1 MANARV
7 FWLVISVFLMAGMLA
22 GCAATPSA
30 TAPKQDLMQRDTPAP
45 IKAPSQVTPTIEAP
59 AEETPTSDDSAVVN
73 ILLLGVDSWDA
84 LSGRSD
90 AIVVVSV
97 DLEHE
102 RVLLT
107 SVPRDLQV
115 SLGTNAEPQR
125 INAAYAYGG
134 AELARA
140 TLEQVLEV
148 DIPYYAV
155 VNFSGFA
162 RIVDTLGGVTIDVPD
177 DIVDLQFP
185 AMNGIDYEPYVLK
198 AGVHQFDGDAALK
211 YTRTRKSSPNGDFSR
226 MDRQL
231 QVMRALKAQVLTPRT
246 LLQVPAL
253 YREMRNAVDTNITLE
268 MTVRLAWLASTIDG
282 DAVNSYAIDED
293 SGLVTARIL
302 DGMFVLQPDLVGIR
316 AAVHERIVAL
326 ADESRQVAGAETSP

>member
-1 MANARV
+1 MPRMTVLLRV
-7 FWLVISVFLMAGMLA
+7 FGLYLLVGLLA
-22 GCAATPSA
+22 GCAAMPSE
-30 TAPKQDLMQRDTPAP
+30 TAPKQNLMERVTPATV
-45 IKAPSQVTPTIEAP
+45 KASTQVTLTIETP
-59 AEETPTSDDSAVVN
+59 AKETPTTDDSAVVN

-97 DLEHE
+97 DMEHE

-107 SVPRDLQV
+107 SVPRDLHV
-115 SLGTNAEPQR
+115 NLGGNAQPQR

-148 DIPYYAV
+148 EIPYYAV

-185 AMNGIDYEPYVLK
+185 AMDGISYEPYVLK
-198 AGVHQFDGDAALK
+198 AGVHHFDGAAALK

-226 MDRQL
+226 MDRQM
-231 QVMRALKAQVLTPRT
+231 QVMRALKAQALTPRT

-253 YREMRNAVDTNITLE
+253 YKELRNAVDTNITLE
-268 MTVRLAWLASTIDG
+268 MTVRLAWLAGAIDG
-282 DAVNSYAIDED
+282 DAVSSYAIDED
-293 SGLVTARIL
+293 SGLVTARIM
-302 DGMFVLQPDLVGIR
+302 DGMFVLEPDLVGIR
-316 AAVHERIVAL
+316 AAMHERIAAL
-326 ADESRQVAGAETSP
+326 AEEGPQVAGASGS